1 MNLKNIRT
9 QQNLT
14 QKQLAEKMDTTQ
26 QTVARWE
33 TGKTALSSAHI
44 KQLCSVLHCAPQDLM
59 GWEIEGEGFDGA
71 MLLEHGFPYG
81 TLRLTMSVGVQE
93 HPIGDID
100 RDAVNAFLERR
111 NVLNYKKDAPEWLV
125 VTTLRK
131 RLLLVNPASL
141 RGVGIVSDDIEAM
154 PELEN
159 VEDTPLSWDRDHD
172 GLEGSGEDLHVTF
185 IDGTTENYALSEE
198 VANDVYSILIGND
211 VGEGCF
217 LTVQD
222 DEAGGLRTFINMGQV
237 AMLDLPAELFASL
250 TSDEGADN
258 HDNG

>member
-1 MNLKNIRT
+1 MNLKSFRT

-33 TGKTALSSAHI
+33 NGKTALSSAHI
-44 KQLCSVLHCAPQDLM
+44 KQLCAVLHCTPQDLM
-59 GWEIEGEGFDGA
+59 GWEIEGEGFDGT

-81 TLRLTMSVGVQE
+81 TLRLTMGFGVQQ
-93 HPIGDID
+93 HPIGDLD
-100 RDAVNAFLERR
+100 RDTVNAFLERR
-111 NVLNYKKDAPEWLV
+111 SVLNHKKDAPEWLV

-154 PELEN
+154 PDLQKEEGA
-159 VEDTPLSWDRDHD
+159 PLGWDSDHD
-172 GLEGSGEDLHVTF
+172 GLERSGEGLRVTF
-185 IDGTTENYALSEE
+185 IDGTAENYALSEE
-198 VANDVYSILIGND
+198 VANDVYSILIGNE

-222 DEAGGLRTFINMGQV
+222 DEAGHHRSFINMGHI

-250 TSDEGADN
+250 TTDEGVDIN
-258 HDNG
+258 DED